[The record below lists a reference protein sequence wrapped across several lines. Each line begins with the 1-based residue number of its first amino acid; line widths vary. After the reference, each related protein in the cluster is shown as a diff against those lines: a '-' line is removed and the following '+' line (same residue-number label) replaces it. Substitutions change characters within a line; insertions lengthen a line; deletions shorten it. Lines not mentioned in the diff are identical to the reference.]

1 MPQLRLSKMLK
12 LLTEIFHGLFY
23 RAGKFSHTKMWSNVG
38 YSVFTWA
45 IITKVINN
53 TASDELF
60 LIYISVTALHTTAS
74 GILSKYK
81 PKEKQND
88 DSA

>member
-1 MPQLRLSKMLK
+1 MLK
-12 LLTEIFHGLFY
+12 VIKDICKGLFY
-23 RAGKFSHTKMWSNVG
+23 RGDTVSHTKVWSNVG
-38 YSVFTWA
+38 YAVFTWA

-53 TASDELF
+53 SVSDDLF

-74 GILSKYK
+74 SLLSKYNFK
-81 PKEKQND
+81 GKQD

>member
-1 MPQLRLSKMLK
+1 MQKIKDLVFGMFSRD
-12 LLTEIFHGLFY
+12 
-23 RAGKFSHTKMWSNVG
+23 GKKISHTLFWSNVG
-38 YSVFTWA
+38 YAVFTWA

-53 TASDELF
+53 TVSDDLF

-74 GILSKYK
+74 NLLSKYNFK
-81 PKEKQND
+81 GKQD

>member
-1 MPQLRLSKMLK
+1 MKN
-12 LLTEIFHGLFY
+12 LLTDIWFGLFY
-23 RAGKFSHTKMWSNVG
+23 RAGHFSHTKLWSNIG

-60 LIYISVTALHTTAS
+60 LIYISVTAMHTTAS

>member
-1 MPQLRLSKMLK
+1 M
-12 LLTEIFHGLFY
+12 FY
-23 RAGKFSHTKMWSNVG
+23 RGSEFSHTKFWSNIG
-38 YSVFTWA
+38 YAVFTWA

-53 TASDELF
+53 SVSDDLF

-74 GILSKYK
+74 NLLSKYNFK
-81 PKEKQND
+81 GKQD

>member
-1 MPQLRLSKMLK
+1 MLK
-12 LLTEIFHGLFY
+12 VIKDIFKGLFY
-23 RAGKFSHTKMWSNVG
+23 RGGTLSHTKFWSNIG
-38 YSVFTWA
+38 YAVFTWA

-53 TASDELF
+53 SVSDDLF

-74 GILSKYK
+74 SLLSKYNFK
-81 PKEKQND
+81 GKQD

>member
-1 MPQLRLSKMLK
+1 MSDLISRKLK
-12 LLTEIFHGLFY
+12 ELISDIWYGMFY
-23 RAGKFSHTKMWSNVG
+23 RAGKFSHTKAWSNAG
-38 YSVFTWA
+38 YAIFSWA

-74 GILSKYK
+74 SLLAKYDIK
-81 PKEKQND
+81 GKQDENT
-88 DSA
+88 

>member
-1 MPQLRLSKMLK
+1 MLK
-12 LLTEIFHGLFY
+12 PIKDLFKGLFY
-23 RAGKFSHTKMWSNVG
+23 RGDTISHTKVWSNVG
-38 YSVFTWA
+38 YCVFTWA

-53 TASDELF
+53 TVSDDLF

-74 GILSKYK
+74 NLLSKYNFK
-81 PKEKQND
+81 GKQD

>member
-1 MPQLRLSKMLK
+1 MQALK
-12 LLTEIFHGLFY
+12 KFFYDLFS
-23 RAGKFSHTKMWSNVG
+23 RDGKKISHTRVWSNVG

-74 GILSKYK
+74 SILSKYK
-81 PKEKQND
+81 PREKQND

>member
-1 MPQLRLSKMLK
+1 MREVISHILK
-12 LLTEIFHGLFY
+12 GMFC
-23 RAGKFSHTKMWSNVG
+23 RAGQFSHSKLWSNVG

-74 GILSKYK
+74 SVLSKIDLK
-81 PKEKQND
+81 GKQNAD
-88 DSA
+88 N

>member
-1 MPQLRLSKMLK
+1 MLNLLSD
-12 LLTEIFHGLFY
+12 IWYGLFY
-23 RAGKFSHTKMWSNVG
+23 RADKFSHTKMWSNVG

-74 GILSKYK
+74 SVLSKYNFK
-81 PKEKQND
+81 GKQND

>member
-1 MPQLRLSKMLK
+1 MLK
-12 LLTEIFHGLFY
+12 ILQNILKGMFY
-23 RAGKFSHTKMWSNVG
+23 RGDIFSQTKLWSNVG

-74 GILSKYK
+74 AALSKIDLK
-81 PKEKQND
+81 GKQNVD
-88 DSA
+88 NS